1 MHAPS
6 AMAHRLLKLSHLD
19 DLQEL
24 LSAMAN
30 ATELPDA
37 ADFIRR
43 CDAIDLLELHLAE
56 VSNAHPADQIERA
69 SALRDQAITLCHHLQ
84 HMNALV
90 VQGLRQDIQAGR
102 RLRGDLVDE
111 LQRYQVEPPQNEP
124 DGNLEYD
131 HLDALV
137 AGILGTDRLV
147 VHDPVETLPEMF
159 PYQPTPARII
169 LEIVKQ
175 THLRP
180 HDIFVD
186 VGSGLGVVPTLVSLL
201 SGAASIGIEIQPS
214 YCRHADECARR
225 LNLSSVRFVCQD
237 ARHADFSVGTVFYMY
252 TPFKGAMLRQVLE
265 RLHAEGRRRRI
276 RLCTYGPILTEA
288 VQQPWL
294 PAFERSQ
301 LATSPIAVFHSKP
314 T

>member
-1 MHAPS
+1 MPTQDPLTEY
-6 AMAHRLLKLSHLD
+6 MPHLD
-19 DLQEL
+19 DLQKL
-24 LSAMAN
+24 LDGMAH
-30 ATELPDA
+30 ATELADA
-37 ADFIRR
+37 PGFIQR

-56 VSNAHPADQIERA
+56 FSNAHRADQTERA
-69 SALRDQAITLCHHLQ
+69 SALRDQAIALCHQLEE
-84 HMNALV
+84 MNAVV
-90 VQGLRQDIQAGR
+90 VQGLRQDIETGR
-102 RLRGDLVDE
+102 CLRGDLVNE
-111 LQRYQVEPPQNEP
+111 LQRYCAEPLPDET

-131 HLDALV
+131 NLDVLV
-137 AGILGTDRLV
+137 AGILGTDRLPDE
-147 VHDPVETLPEMF
+147 DPPETLPEMI

-175 THLRP
+175 INLSP

-201 SGAASIGIEIQPS
+201 SGAASIGIEVQPS
-214 YCRHADECARR
+214 YCRHADECVRR
-225 LNLSSVRFVCQD
+225 LNLSNVRFVCQD

-252 TPFKGAMLRQVLE
+252 TPFKGAMLQQVLE

-276 RLCTYGPILTEA
+276 RLCTYGPMLSEA

-301 LATSPIAVFHSKP
+301 LAKGPIAVFHSNP

>member
-1 MHAPS
+1 MP
-6 AMAHRLLKLSHLD
+6 HLD
-19 DLQEL
+19 DLQKL
-24 LSAMAN
+24 LSAMAHVS
-30 ATELPDA
+30 ELADA
-37 ADFIRR
+37 AGFIQR

-56 VSNAHPADQIERA
+56 FSNARPADQTERA
-69 SALRDQAITLCHHLQ
+69 SALRDQAIALCHHLQ
-84 HMNALV
+84 HMNAVV
-90 VQGLRQDIQAGR
+90 VQGLRQDIEAGR
-102 RLRGDLVDE
+102 RLRGDLVNE
-111 LQRYQVEPPQNEP
+111 LQRYCVEPSQNEP

-131 HLDALV
+131 HLDVLV

-147 VHDPVETLPEMF
+147 VDDPAETLPEMF

-175 THLRP
+175 ANLGP

-201 SGAASIGIEIQPS
+201 SGAASIGIEVQAS
-214 YCRHADECARR
+214 YCRHAEACVRR

-252 TPFKGAMLRQVLE
+252 TPFKGAMLQQVLE

-288 VQQPWL
+288 IQRPWL
-294 PAFERSQ
+294 PGLERSQ
-301 LATSPIAVFHSKP
+301 LATSPIAIFHSKP